1 MRMYRRRAV
10 QGVMERSAF
19 RAVSQGL
26 FPGFLS
32 LVLMTPVSGLPPPAP
47 LPPSPLRPPR
57 TSEPARLPLPLPPP
71 GRLRCP
77 DSGTWGTAPA
87 LLAPRAAFAT
97 AGSGFWASAGGGRW
111 PGRPEPEIWYPGRG
125 RVPLGPEGR
134 LCDRGIWFLGI
145 CRQEGAGPAGR
156 SLKSGILVGVGA
168 ALLRGSGSRIL
179 VPDILRFWNPE
190 SGNRDL
196 ESGTGIWNLETGIWK
211 PVTDFRSAW
220 NPRGPG

>member
-1 MRMYRRRAV
+1 
-10 QGVMERSAF
+10 MERPAF

-125 RVPLGPEGR
+125 RGPLGPEGR

-156 SLKSGILVGVGA
+156 GHHLTLACVLEQDSNRALQQLLSVSNTCSGQVLDFSNTSSCP
-168 ALLRGSGSRIL
+168 LSPFRLRI
-179 VPDILRFWNPE
+179 
-190 SGNRDL
+190 
-196 ESGTGIWNLETGIWK
+196 GI
-211 PVTDFRSAW
+211 RSAGSKA
-220 NPRGPG
+220 PKQC

>member
-1 MRMYRRRAV
+1 
-10 QGVMERSAF
+10 MERPTF

-125 RVPLGPEGR
+125 RGPLGPEGR

-168 ALLRGSGSRIL
+168 GSGRRSS
-179 VPDILRFWNPE
+179 VGPDRGFWYLISCV
-190 SGNRDL
+190 SGIRSL
-196 ESGTGIWNLETGIWK
+196 ETGIWNLETGIWK
-211 PVTDFRSAW
+211 PVTEFRSMESR
-220 NPRGPG
+220 RGPG

>member
-1 MRMYRRRAV
+1 MRQRHYASD
-10 QGVMERSAF
+10 GKIS
-19 RAVSQGL
+19 
-26 FPGFLS
+26 FPGGIS
-32 LVLMTPVSGLPPPAP
+32 GPVSWVSFISTNDPGVRPPPPAP

-125 RVPLGPEGR
+125 RGPLGPEGR

-156 SLKSGILVGVGA
+156 ILKSGILVEVGA
-168 ALLRGSGSRIL
+168 AAPPWVRIADSGI
-179 VPDILRFWNPE
+179 
-190 SGNRDL
+190 
-196 ESGTGIWNLETGIWK
+196 
-211 PVTDFRSAW
+211 
-220 NPRGPG
+220 

>member
-1 MRMYRRRAV
+1 
-10 QGVMERSAF
+10 MERPAF
-19 RAVSQGL
+19 RAVSAISG
-26 FPGFLS
+26 
-32 LVLMTPVSGLPPPAP
+32 PVSWVSFISSNDPGVRPPPPAP

-125 RVPLGPEGR
+125 RGPLGPEGR

-168 ALLRGSGSRIL
+168 ALRRGSGSRIL

-196 ESGTGIWNLETGIWK
+196 ESGNRDLESGNRDLETGDRI
-211 PVTDFRSAW
+211 PEHGIPERAGLGASA
-220 NPRGPG
+220 RGKA

>member
-1 MRMYRRRAV
+1 
-10 QGVMERSAF
+10 MERSAF

-32 LVLMTPVSGLPPPAP
+32 LVLMTPVSGLPPPCPSASLPSSPSPDFGTCAP
-47 LPPSPLRPPR
+47 APPSCRLRGGSGARTLVRGGLPRPSWPRGPPLRPR
-57 TSEPARLPLPLPPP
+57 DLVSGHLPA
-71 GRLRCP
+71 G
-77 DSGTWGTAPA
+77 
-87 LLAPRAAFAT
+87 
-97 AGSGFWASAGGGRW
+97 
-111 PGRPEPEIWYPGRG
+111 
-125 RVPLGPEGR
+125 
-134 LCDRGIWFLGI
+134 
-145 CRQEGAGPAGR
+145 GAGPAGR

-211 PVTDFRSAW
+211 PVTEFRSMESR
-220 NPRGPG
+220 RGPG

>member
-1 MRMYRRRAV
+1 
-10 QGVMERSAF
+10 MERSAF

-57 TSEPARLPLPLPPP
+57 TSEPARLPLPPAASGAAPVPGLWYVGDCPGPP
-71 GRLRCP
+71 
-77 DSGTWGTAPA
+77 
-87 LLAPRAAFAT
+87 
-97 AGSGFWASAGGGRW
+97 
-111 PGRPEPEIWYPGRG
+111 
-125 RVPLGPEGR
+125 GPEGH

-179 VPDILRFWNPE
+179 VSDILRFWNPE

-211 PVTDFRSAW
+211 PVTDFRSMESERAGLGASA
-220 NPRGPG
+220 RGKA